1 MEQLKQRG
9 EGSSNVQ
16 RATQASQALSN
27 KIRNPITQLL
37 KGVGYLVYV
46 RMPTWVQHILN
57 RAYEIASGY
66 KFLVDFSVVFSLLFA
81 MPFTIFLIWSIG
93 SLVVTMVL
101 WAIAYVAI
109 NGLSIGIGLMCISP
123 VFVTLLFI
131 TFCITLVIT
140 IIRLISYG
148 SSFVYKY
155 ISSFLQNRVDSDLYK
170 EDARLRSTRNVRFYD
185 ERREECP
192 SI

>member
-16 RATQASQALSN
+16 RATQASQALPN
-27 KIRNPITQLL
+27 KIRNPTTQLL

-66 KFLVDFSVVFSLLFA
+66 KFLVEFSTVFSLLFA

-93 SLVVTMVL
+93 SLIVTMVL
-101 WAIAYVAI
+101 CKFRIVI
-109 NGLSIGIGLMCISP
+109 VVSF
-123 VFVTLLFI
+123 FVN
-131 TFCITLVIT
+131 
-140 IIRLISYG
+140 LIS
-148 SSFVYKY
+148 
-155 ISSFLQNRVDSDLYK
+155 N
-170 EDARLRSTRNVRFYD
+170 
-185 ERREECP
+185 
-192 SI
+192 